1 MVDVFLSCNWKNIM
15 KDQDANSFCVYMF
28 KWHKVSVAN
37 ERMFRREGIFK
48 FPDCRNVPKF
58 AMDKGRK
65 VLYTM
70 SEHLNM
76 PLNNVF
82 HIHSGERKDRNL
94 KQSSKMDRNLSN
106 VTWINS
112 TRWELK

>member
-1 MVDVFLSCNWKNIM
+1 MVDVFFSCNWKNIM

-70 SEHLNM
+70 SEHLKHAIEQRFSY
-76 PLNNVF
+76 PF
-82 HIHSGERKDRNL
+82 RGEKR
-94 KQSSKMDRNLSN
+94 Q
-106 VTWINS
+106 
-112 TRWELK
+112 ELKAKFQDGPKPFKCYMDKFN